1 MAELVPEG
9 LIDKLKIDPERVLT
23 VVVEFIVSKLQERGT
38 DGIALGLSG
47 GLDSAV
53 VASIAVRVV
62 EPTRVYAFHL
72 FDRDSQPR
80 FLEYARKLTDKLGI
94 YFEVRDITNKVDELV
109 RRKRAA
115 GGKSRTSRQLGNT
128 ALARYLSRK
137 FYYLIRKG
145 YPFVLALRRFGV
157 NMPLSIKRLYDKAVT
172 PTTIGFGPKHIVR
185 RRVLEEYAS
194 QKNLLLIGAANR
206 SEALTGWFVE
216 GGIDDLP
223 VEPIM
228 GLYKDQVYQLARFL
242 QVPSE
247 IIDEP
252 PSPDFMAGMTDES
265 MLGLPWEKIDRALYV
280 LENGLDKKVALD
292 DGITSVEFDKVLMQ
306 YQSAKK
312 KRGDRHEYP
321 VF

>member
-1 MAELVPEG
+1 MAELVPVG

-53 VASIAVRVV
+53 VASIAARVV

-80 FLEYARKLTDKLGI
+80 FLEYARKLTDTLGI

-109 RRKRAA
+109 RQKRAA
-115 GGKSRTSRQLGNT
+115 GGTSRPSRQLGNT
-128 ALARYLSRK
+128 DLARYLSRK
-137 FYYLIRKG
+137 VYYLIRKG
-145 YPFVLALRRFGV
+145 YPFVLALRRFGI

-194 QKNLLLIGAANR
+194 EKNLLLIGAANR

-223 VEPIM
+223 IEPIM

-306 YQSAKK
+306 YKSAKK